1 MYFLCSNSSA
11 LLSYLKVNF
20 TAQPSLSPESLMASC
35 SSLLTSLL
43 PRDVTLVL
51 WAHQVCFFFFLFF
64 CLFFFIFGLRVFEVA
79 LTLLKHVH
87 FWPALPFPSSICENG
102 LLWIR
107 PSLTIYLNYFLFPSP
122 SSTFLTYRFIFIS
135 WFNVY
140 LICLIAVTNP
150 LKFKCDRVT
159 DFCQFS

>member
-11 LLSYLKVNF
+11 LLQLSQSELHSP
-20 TAQPSLSPESLMASC
+20 TISLSWESDGLMFTFIDFTLAQRRYFGFVS
-35 SSLLTSLL
+35 TSGIL
-43 PRDVTLVL
+43 
-51 WAHQVCFFFFLFF
+51 FFFLFF
-64 CLFFFIFGLRVFEVA
+64 VCFFIFGLRVFEVA